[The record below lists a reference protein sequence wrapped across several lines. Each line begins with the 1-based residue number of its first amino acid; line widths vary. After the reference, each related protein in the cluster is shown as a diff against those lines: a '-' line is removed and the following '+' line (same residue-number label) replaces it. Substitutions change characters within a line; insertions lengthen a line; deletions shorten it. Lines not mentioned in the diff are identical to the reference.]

1 MSKWNPKP
9 KPDCDPTRL
18 PLSPQ
23 AGVLLSRI
31 DGTTSVAGL
40 CQLTGLERREVLG
53 LLRQLVSQGAV
64 EAPPRPK
71 RSTGDRSSSLPELP
85 VEDEAEEEAEE
96 TEASAAA
103 EAEAEKAAEKADDT
117 AQGTGGATQRKLY
130 QTELAGLERD
140 VRVGLAEKAADPDLA
155 ALCFD
160 PDPGVV
166 RAVLA
171 NHRVGLSHARL
182 IAAHHRNP
190 AGLEHLAR
198 RVRFL
203 RDAAVRRLLLRNNQS
218 SDAVLRRLFEPLPL
232 IQVFKTP
239 LGRECT
245 QRAKRIARETLRK
258 KWQRADGQERA
269 GLVFNTEGRCLQNLT
284 GLHFDGKTTTL
295 LCRRTY
301 NSPQLIQ
308 SLARFPATPPK
319 LIAHLLKQPIVR
331 RQQRLRKMLLG
342 HANCPANL
350 KR

>member
-9 KPDCDPTRL
+9 RSGCDPTRL

-31 DGTTSVAGL
+31 DGATSVAGL
-40 CQLTGLERREVLG
+40 CQLTGLQRREVLG
-53 LLRQLVSQGAV
+53 LLKQLVSHGAV
-64 EAPPRPK
+64 EAPPKPERQK
-71 RSTGDRSSSLPELP
+71 GGRSSSLPELP
-85 VEDEAEEEAEE
+85 GEDRTDAAAADPAADRDEP
-96 TEASAAA
+96 AAA
-103 EAEAEKAAEKADDT
+103 EEPDAAAT
-117 AQGTGGATQRKLY
+117 AAGAATHRKRY
-130 QTELAGLERD
+130 RTELAGLERD

-203 RDAAVRRLLLRNNQS
+203 RDAAVRRLLLRNNQTP
-218 SDAVLRRLFEPLPL
+218 DAVLRRLFEPLPL
-232 IQVFKTP
+232 IQIFKTP

-284 GLHFDGKTTTL
+284 GLHFGGKTTTL
-295 LCRRTY
+295 LCRRSY

-319 LIAHLLKQPIVR
+319 LIAHLLKQAIVR
-331 RQQRLRKMLLG
+331 RQQRLKKMLLG
-342 HANCPANL
+342 HANCPASL